1 MHKQFRL
8 ALFLILALA
17 LSSPVMAID
26 GDFGSPYAPGQ
37 GNSPPPT
44 RLPGD
49 LPAYGG
55 RDADV
60 PPLTLFGGIL
70 VILGAGATGYWLRR
84 SRLTAP

>member
-1 MHKQFRL
+1 MHKQLRYIL
-8 ALFLILALA
+8 LLILTLILA
-17 LSSPVMAID
+17 SPLLAID

-44 RLPGD
+44 RVPGE

-84 SRLTAP
+84 SRQTTP

>member
-1 MHKQFRL
+1 MHKQLRYIL
-8 ALFLILALA
+8 LLILTLN
-17 LSSPVMAID
+17 LVSPILAID

-44 RLPGD
+44 RLPGEQ
-49 LPAYGG
+49 PTYGG
-55 RDADV
+55 RDAVV

-84 SRLTAP
+84 SRQTAP